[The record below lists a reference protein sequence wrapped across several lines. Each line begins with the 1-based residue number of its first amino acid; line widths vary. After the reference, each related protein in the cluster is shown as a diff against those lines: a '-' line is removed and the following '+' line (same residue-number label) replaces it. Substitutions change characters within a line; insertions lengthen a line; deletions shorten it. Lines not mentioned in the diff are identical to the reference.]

1 MLNTMVS
8 WTILDVING
17 WVVDEV
23 AFSLRFPARVLLFI
37 IN

>member
-8 WTILDVING
+8 WTILDIING

-23 AFSLRFPARVLLFI
+23 SFSLCFSVRVLLFI